1 MFAYAVSPIT
11 NYSISL
17 GAFHN
22 LWSCALLLFS
32 TPYPDSSFSGSS
44 SRTFNHDTCPRTS
57 TSPPTYNAIDDRARL
72 QYLLES
78 RLARNATFP
87 PTAHRHYLN
96 LPSPTRAYT
105 KSGSGM
111 ARAQVARSRHTGRG
125 PSSRRMCGFKARVQR
140 VQDRLR
146 TDHHAHGDT
155 SDQHPQT
162 IQGNAQRRRTIPAYM
177 PLCCSMSSLGT
188 LTPSSTWS
196 SACIL

>member
-44 SRTFNHDTCPRTS
+44 SRTYNHDTCQRTS
-57 TSPPTYNAIDDRARL
+57 TSPPTYNASYAIDGRARL

-78 RLARNATFP
+78 RLARTATFP
-87 PTAHRHYLN
+87 PTAHRHYLD
-96 LPSPTRAYT
+96 LPSPARAYT

-125 PSSRRMCGFKARVQR
+125 PRSRRMCGFKARVQR
-140 VQDRLR
+140 VQANTNR
-146 TDHHAHGDT
+146 
-155 SDQHPQT
+155 
-162 IQGNAQRRRTIPAYM
+162 
-177 PLCCSMSSLGT
+177 
-188 LTPSSTWS
+188 PSHSR
-196 SACIL
+196 